1 MAHHQIS
8 QHISHGIGSWLT
20 ATCGRIARQHKLLIA
35 TSSSENSKSTMV
47 NSLSLYSTVALKGGL
62 VKRYLYS
69 MCKTC
74 DLEDLYALKPRT
86 EMDTEMPDGRCVQLA
101 TARLDESRVTSPAA
115 DRRLRVSNFAQGC
128 LYTASTH
135 ARNPVLQI
143 RVAPEHTQT
152 R

>member
-1 MAHHQIS
+1 MPDFFVSMAHHQIS

-20 ATCGRIARQHKLLIA
+20 ATCGKIARQHKLLIA
-35 TSSSENSKSTMV
+35 SSSSENSKSTMV

-86 EMDTEMPDGRCVQLA
+86 EMDTQKCQTGD
-101 TARLDESRVTSPAA
+101 
-115 DRRLRVSNFAQGC
+115 
-128 LYTASTH
+128 ASS
-135 ARNPVLQI
+135 
-143 RVAPEHTQT
+143 
-152 R
+152 